1 MENKVTV
8 SQIGVRYGL
17 IFGLV
22 MIVYTLILQI
32 SGMATNQWLS
42 NASFILLIIVI
53 IIAHKTFKEGGD
65 GFMTIGQG
73 IGIGTL
79 LSLISGVISSVFLF
93 IYLKFVD
100 DSMLQMVRD
109 EQIEKMSQQGMD
121 DAQIEQAM
129 EMAGKFMGPVAILI
143 FGIIGSVL
151 GGLIL
156 SLIISLFTKKA
167 NPAAEV

>member
-1 MENKVTV
+1 
-8 SQIGVRYGL
+8 
-17 IFGLV
+17 
-22 MIVYTLILQI
+22 
-32 SGMATNQWLS
+32 
-42 NASFILLIIVI
+42 
-53 IIAHKTFKEGGD
+53 
-65 GFMTIGQG
+65 MTIGQG

>member
-53 IIAHKTFKEGGD
+53 IIAHKSF
-65 GFMTIGQG
+65 
-73 IGIGTL
+73 
-79 LSLISGVISSVFLF
+79 
-93 IYLKFVD
+93 
-100 DSMLQMVRD
+100 
-109 EQIEKMSQQGMD
+109 
-121 DAQIEQAM
+121 
-129 EMAGKFMGPVAILI
+129 
-143 FGIIGSVL
+143 
-151 GGLIL
+151 
-156 SLIISLFTKKA
+156 
-167 NPAAEV
+167 